1 MPYIF
6 IENNEVI
13 SITDYEVEIPST
25 VEKVEISQSDYEGL
39 LNGTHIVDMPTKTI
53 VQNTAAEKE
62 RQNNANLSFLHN
74 TDWKVLRHLREK
86 TLGVTTSLSEQ
97 EFLELEES
105 RQKAAKSID
114 NTR

>member
-25 VEKVEISQSDYEGL
+25 VEKVEISQSEYEGL
-39 LNGTHIVDMPTKTI
+39 LNGTKVVDIPTKTI
-53 VQNTAAEKE
+53 VENTAAEKE
-62 RQNNANLSFLHN
+62 KQTNESLNFLHN
-74 TDWKVLRHLREK
+74 TDWKILRHLREK
-86 TLGVTTSLSEQ
+86 TLGIETSLSEQ
-97 EFLELEES
+97 EFLELEQS